1 MTNYYK
7 STSPN
12 FANNHIDSNVSLENA
27 KWARGDIATK
37 FPGTSLKKTQQ

>member
-12 FANNHIDSNVSLENA
+12 FANNHIDSNLSLEND
-27 KWARGDIATK
+27 KCRVHIATK
-37 FPGTSLKKTQQ
+37 FPETSLKKTHQ